1 METDSVE
8 YFFIDPSQNVCG
20 NCLRYKKREE
30 FAEMVG
36 FAYEE
41 QEGRKYLVYEKEA
54 EDELDTLTL
63 EMMSNNRID
72 GVVPSNHIRIDDRFY
87 MKYDITNLKSLCE
100 FLKGVVNR
108 EKIMA
113 VMESIVDAAMA
124 AEDYMLS
131 LSSYVLDADYIYID
145 PSVRKVS
152 MIVLPVK
159 REEMSID
166 VFLKKLL
173 MSIQYDQTED
183 CSYVVALINLFGG
196 FESLSLLSF
205 RTQIEQFKVPGK
217 QTPGLGTGT
226 AEAKTEESNHSS
238 MPEREPQLRCPPQP
252 QSYQAPL
259 QSQLNQASLQLQPY
273 QAPPQSQPSQIP
285 SQSRSYLPQSQ
296 PLRSDGAAGGS
307 PIMISDE
314 DRKKIVHDL
323 KREHDIDILF
333 SGGGEAPKKEKKGF
347 FFKKD
352 KSEKSEKPEKEK
364 KAEKKSFWEKLGKK
378 KSSEKVPDMDAGLG
392 GFAIPGMD
400 LPGQVKTCGDECDK
414 GNYSS
419 NVAYREQEIAI
430 PAQRIALEK
439 RAVERQDFGKTE
451 FIRAE
456 EDDDE
461 TFIIGAEQSAAGPE
475 YILYR
480 RSTQESFRI
489 CEEIMRIGRSPAVTE
504 ICISGNKGIG
514 RVHAILYFRGG
525 QLFIE
530 DNNSKNKTYV
540 DGVQLEPGQSPR
552 RIENGSRIRLG
563 DEELEIHIQA
573 GQ

>member
-8 YFFIDPSQNVCG
+8 YFFIDPSQNICG
-20 NCLRYKKREE
+20 NCLQYKKREE

-54 EDELDTLTL
+54 ETELDTLTL

-87 MKYDITNLKSLCE
+87 MKYDITNLKSLRE

-131 LSSYVLDADYIYID
+131 LSSYVLDADYMYID

-205 RTQIEQFKVPGK
+205 KTQIEQFKVPEK
-217 QTPGLGTGT
+217 QTPGLGTAGLRT
-226 AEAKTEESNHSS
+226 IEVNTEESNRSPMS
-238 MPEREPQLRCPPQP
+238 EREPQS
-252 QSYQAPL
+252 QS
-259 QSQLNQASLQLQPY
+259 Y
-273 QAPPQSQPSQIP
+273 QAPPQSQRSQIP
-285 SQSRSYLPQSQ
+285 SQSRSYLPPLPQSQ
-296 PLRSDGAAGGS
+296 PFRADGAAGGS

-514 RVHAILYFRGG
+514 RVHAILYSRGG

>member
-54 EDELDTLTL
+54 ETELDTLTL

-87 MKYDITNLKSLCE
+87 MKYDITNLKSLRE

-217 QTPGLGTGT
+217 QTPGSGT
-226 AEAKTEESNHSS
+226 AGLRMTEANTEESNRSPMS
-238 MPEREPQLRCPPQP
+238 GKD
-252 QSYQAPL
+252 L
-259 QSQLNQASLQLQPY
+259 QSQSY

-285 SQSRSYLPQSQ
+285 SQSRSYLPPLPQSQ
-296 PLRSDGAAGGS
+296 PFRADGAAGGS

-333 SGGGEAPKKEKKGF
+333 SGEGEAPKKEKKGF

-378 KSSEKVPDMDAGLG
+378 KSSEKVSDMDAGLG

-514 RVHAILYFRGG
+514 RVHAILYSRGG

>member
-1 METDSVE
+1 
-8 YFFIDPSQNVCG
+8 
-20 NCLRYKKREE
+20 
-30 FAEMVG
+30 MVG

-54 EDELDTLTL
+54 ETELDTLTL

-87 MKYDITNLKSLCE
+87 MKYDITNLKSLRE

-131 LSSYVLDADYIYID
+131 LSSYVLDADYMYID

-205 RTQIEQFKVPGK
+205 KTQIEQFKVPGK
-217 QTPGLGTGT
+217 QTPGLGT
-226 AEAKTEESNHSS
+226 AESRTTE
-238 MPEREPQLRCPPQP
+238 
-252 QSYQAPL
+252 
-259 QSQLNQASLQLQPY
+259 
-273 QAPPQSQPSQIP
+273 IP
-285 SQSRSYLPQSQ
+285 SQSRSYLPPLPQSQ
-296 PLRSDGAAGGS
+296 PFRADGAAGGS

-333 SGGGEAPKKEKKGF
+333 SGEGEAPKKE
-347 FFKKD
+347 
-352 KSEKSEKPEKEK
+352 
-364 KAEKKSFWEKLGKK
+364 
-378 KSSEKVPDMDAGLG
+378 
-392 GFAIPGMD
+392 
-400 LPGQVKTCGDECDK
+400 
-414 GNYSS
+414 
-419 NVAYREQEIAI
+419 
-430 PAQRIALEK
+430 
-439 RAVERQDFGKTE
+439 
-451 FIRAE
+451 
-456 EDDDE
+456 
-461 TFIIGAEQSAAGPE
+461 
-475 YILYR
+475 
-480 RSTQESFRI
+480 
-489 CEEIMRIGRSPAVTE
+489 
-504 ICISGNKGIG
+504 
-514 RVHAILYFRGG
+514 
-525 QLFIE
+525 
-530 DNNSKNKTYV
+530 
-540 DGVQLEPGQSPR
+540 
-552 RIENGSRIRLG
+552 
-563 DEELEIHIQA
+563 
-573 GQ
+573 

>member
-1 METDSVE
+1 METDSVA

-54 EDELDTLTL
+54 ETELDTLTL

-87 MKYDITNLKSLCE
+87 MKYDITNLKSLRE

-131 LSSYVLDADYIYID
+131 LSSYVLDADYMYID

-205 RTQIEQFKVPGK
+205 KTQIEQFKVPGK
-217 QTPGLGTGT
+217 QTPGLGT
-226 AEAKTEESNHSS
+226 AESRTTE
-238 MPEREPQLRCPPQP
+238 
-252 QSYQAPL
+252 
-259 QSQLNQASLQLQPY
+259 
-273 QAPPQSQPSQIP
+273 IP
-285 SQSRSYLPQSQ
+285 SQSRSYLPPLPQSQ
-296 PLRSDGAAGGS
+296 PFRADGAAGGS
-307 PIMISDE
+307 PIMISAE
-314 DRKKIVHDL
+314 ARKKIVHDL

-333 SGGGEAPKKEKKGF
+333 SGEGEAPKKEKKGF

-378 KSSEKVPDMDAGLG
+378 KSSEKVLDTDAGLG

-514 RVHAILYFRGG
+514 RVHAILYSRGG

>member
-1 METDSVE
+1 
-8 YFFIDPSQNVCG
+8 
-20 NCLRYKKREE
+20 
-30 FAEMVG
+30 
-36 FAYEE
+36 
-41 QEGRKYLVYEKEA
+41 
-54 EDELDTLTL
+54 
-63 EMMSNNRID
+63 
-72 GVVPSNHIRIDDRFY
+72 
-87 MKYDITNLKSLCE
+87 
-100 FLKGVVNR
+100 
-108 EKIMA
+108 
-113 VMESIVDAAMA
+113 
-124 AEDYMLS
+124 MLS
-131 LSSYVLDADYIYID
+131 LSSYVLDADYMYID

-205 RTQIEQFKVPGK
+205 KTQIEQFKVPEK
-217 QTPGLGTGT
+217 QTPGLGTAGLRT
-226 AEAKTEESNHSS
+226 IEVNTEESNRSPMS
-238 MPEREPQLRCPPQP
+238 EREPQS
-252 QSYQAPL
+252 QS
-259 QSQLNQASLQLQPY
+259 Y
-273 QAPPQSQPSQIP
+273 QAPPQSQRSQIP
-285 SQSRSYLPQSQ
+285 SQSRSYLPPPQSQ
-296 PLRSDGAAGGS
+296 PFRSDGAAGGS

-333 SGGGEAPKKEKKGF
+333 SGEGEAPKKEKKGF

-461 TFIIGAEQSAAGPE
+461 TFIIGAEQSVSGPE

-489 CEEIMRIGRSPAVTE
+489 CEEIMRIGRSPSVTE

-514 RVHAILYFRGG
+514 RVHAILYSRGG

>member
-54 EDELDTLTL
+54 ETELDTLTL

-87 MKYDITNLKSLCE
+87 MKYDITNLKSLRE

-131 LSSYVLDADYIYID
+131 LSSYVLDADYMYID

-205 RTQIEQFKVPGK
+205 KTQIEQFKVPEK
-217 QTPGLGTGT
+217 QTPGLGTAGLRT
-226 AEAKTEESNHSS
+226 IEVNTEESNRSPMS
-238 MPEREPQLRCPPQP
+238 EREPQS
-252 QSYQAPL
+252 QS
-259 QSQLNQASLQLQPY
+259 Y
-273 QAPPQSQPSQIP
+273 QAPPQSQRSQIP
-285 SQSRSYLPQSQ
+285 SQSRSYLPPLPQSQ
-296 PLRSDGAAGGS
+296 PFRADGAAGGS

-514 RVHAILYFRGG
+514 RVHAILYSRGG

>member
-1 METDSVE
+1 VETDSVE
-8 YFFIDPSQNVCG
+8 YFFIDPSQNICG
-20 NCLRYKKREE
+20 NCLQYKKREE

-54 EDELDTLTL
+54 ETELDTLTL

-87 MKYDITNLKSLCE
+87 MKYDITNLKSLRE

-131 LSSYVLDADYIYID
+131 LSSYVLDADYMYID

-205 RTQIEQFKVPGK
+205 KTQIEQFKVPEK
-217 QTPGLGTGT
+217 QTPGLGTAGLRT
-226 AEAKTEESNHSS
+226 IEVNTEESNRSPMS
-238 MPEREPQLRCPPQP
+238 EREPQS
-252 QSYQAPL
+252 QS
-259 QSQLNQASLQLQPY
+259 Y
-273 QAPPQSQPSQIP
+273 QAPPQSQRSQIP
-285 SQSRSYLPQSQ
+285 SQSRSYLPPPQSQ
-296 PLRSDGAAGGS
+296 PFRSDGAAGGS

-333 SGGGEAPKKEKKGF
+333 SGEGEAPKKEKKGF

-514 RVHAILYFRGG
+514 RVHAILYSRGG

>member
-1 METDSVE
+1 VETDSVE

-30 FAEMVG
+30 FAEMVE

-54 EDELDTLTL
+54 ETELDTLTL

-87 MKYDITNLKSLCE
+87 MKYDITNLKSLRE

-217 QTPGLGTGT
+217 QTPGSGT
-226 AEAKTEESNHSS
+226 AGLRMTEANTEESNRSPMS
-238 MPEREPQLRCPPQP
+238 GKD
-252 QSYQAPL
+252 L
-259 QSQLNQASLQLQPY
+259 QSQSY

-285 SQSRSYLPQSQ
+285 SQSRSYLPPLPQSQ
-296 PLRSDGAAGGS
+296 PFRADGAAGGS

-333 SGGGEAPKKEKKGF
+333 SGEGEAPKKEKKGF

-378 KSSEKVPDMDAGLG
+378 KSSEKVSDMDAGLG

-514 RVHAILYFRGG
+514 RVHAILYSRGG

>member
-8 YFFIDPSQNVCG
+8 YFFIDPSQNICG
-20 NCLRYKKREE
+20 NCLQYKKREE

-54 EDELDTLTL
+54 ETELDTLTL

-87 MKYDITNLKSLCE
+87 MKYDITNLKSLRE

-131 LSSYVLDADYIYID
+131 LSSYVLDADYMYID

-205 RTQIEQFKVPGK
+205 KTQIEQFKVPEK
-217 QTPGLGTGT
+217 QTPGLGTAGLRT
-226 AEAKTEESNHSS
+226 IEVNTEESNRSPMS
-238 MPEREPQLRCPPQP
+238 EREPQS
-252 QSYQAPL
+252 QS
-259 QSQLNQASLQLQPY
+259 Y
-273 QAPPQSQPSQIP
+273 QAPPQSQRSQIP
-285 SQSRSYLPQSQ
+285 SQSRSYLPPPQSQ
-296 PLRSDGAAGGS
+296 PFRSDGAAGGS

-333 SGGGEAPKKEKKGF
+333 SGEGEAPKKEKKGF

-514 RVHAILYFRGG
+514 RVHAILYSRGG

>member
-1 METDSVE
+1 METDSVA

-54 EDELDTLTL
+54 ETELDTLTL

-87 MKYDITNLKSLCE
+87 MKYDITNLKSLRE

-113 VMESIVDAAMA
+113 VMESIVDATMA

-131 LSSYVLDADYIYID
+131 LSSYVLDADYMYID

-205 RTQIEQFKVPGK
+205 KTQIEQFKVSGK
-217 QTPGLGTGT
+217 QTPGSGT
-226 AEAKTEESNHSS
+226 AGLRTTEANTEESNRSS
-238 MPEREPQLRCPPQP
+238 MSGKE
-252 QSYQAPL
+252 L
-259 QSQLNQASLQLQPY
+259 QSQSY

-285 SQSRSYLPQSQ
+285 SQSRSYLSPLPLPQSQ
-296 PLRSDGAAGGS
+296 PFRADGAAGGS

-333 SGGGEAPKKEKKGF
+333 SGEGEAPKKEKKGF

-514 RVHAILYFRGG
+514 RVHAILYSRGG

>member
-20 NCLRYKKREE
+20 NCLRYKRQEE

-54 EDELDTLTL
+54 EAELDTLTL

-72 GVVPSNHIRIDDRFY
+72 GVVPFNHIRIDDRFY
-87 MKYDITNLKSLCE
+87 MKYDITNLKSLRE

-131 LSSYVLDADYIYID
+131 LSSYVLDADYMYID

-226 AEAKTEESNHSS
+226 
-238 MPEREPQLRCPPQP
+238 
-252 QSYQAPL
+252 
-259 QSQLNQASLQLQPY
+259 
-273 QAPPQSQPSQIP
+273 
-285 SQSRSYLPQSQ
+285 YL
-296 PLRSDGAAGGS
+296 
-307 PIMISDE
+307 E
-314 DRKKIVHDL
+314 
-323 KREHDIDILF
+323 
-333 SGGGEAPKKEKKGF
+333 
-347 FFKKD
+347 
-352 KSEKSEKPEKEK
+352 
-364 KAEKKSFWEKLGKK
+364 
-378 KSSEKVPDMDAGLG
+378 
-392 GFAIPGMD
+392 
-400 LPGQVKTCGDECDK
+400 
-414 GNYSS
+414 
-419 NVAYREQEIAI
+419 
-430 PAQRIALEK
+430 
-439 RAVERQDFGKTE
+439 
-451 FIRAE
+451 
-456 EDDDE
+456 
-461 TFIIGAEQSAAGPE
+461 
-475 YILYR
+475 
-480 RSTQESFRI
+480 
-489 CEEIMRIGRSPAVTE
+489 
-504 ICISGNKGIG
+504 
-514 RVHAILYFRGG
+514 
-525 QLFIE
+525 
-530 DNNSKNKTYV
+530 
-540 DGVQLEPGQSPR
+540 
-552 RIENGSRIRLG
+552 
-563 DEELEIHIQA
+563 
-573 GQ
+573 

>member
-54 EDELDTLTL
+54 ETELDTLTL

-87 MKYDITNLKSLCE
+87 MKYDITNLKSLRE

-131 LSSYVLDADYIYID
+131 LSSYVLDADYMYID

-217 QTPGLGTGT
+217 QTPGLVT
-226 AEAKTEESNHSS
+226 AGLRTTEANTEESNRFPMS
-238 MPEREPQLRCPPQP
+238 ERE
-252 QSYQAPL
+252 L
-259 QSQLNQASLQLQPY
+259 QSQSY
-273 QAPPQSQPSQIP
+273 QAPPQSQPSQMP
-285 SQSRSYLPQSQ
+285 SQSRSYLP
-296 PLRSDGAAGGS
+296 PLQLQLFRADGAAGGG

-333 SGGGEAPKKEKKGF
+333 SGEGEAPKKEKKGF

-364 KAEKKSFWEKLGKK
+364 RAEKKSFWEKLGKK

-461 TFIIGAEQSAAGPE
+461 TFIIGAEQSVAGPE

-489 CEEIMRIGRSPAVTE
+489 CEEIMRIGRSPSVTE

-514 RVHAILYFRGG
+514 RVHAILYSRGG
-525 QLFIE
+525 QLYIE

>member
-87 MKYDITNLKSLCE
+87 MKYDITNLKSLRE

-131 LSSYVLDADYIYID
+131 LSSYVLDADYMYID

-205 RTQIEQFKVPGK
+205 KTQIEQFKVPGK
-217 QTPGLGTGT
+217 QTPGSGT
-226 AEAKTEESNHSS
+226 AGLRMTEANTEESNRSPMS
-238 MPEREPQLRCPPQP
+238 GKD
-252 QSYQAPL
+252 L
-259 QSQLNQASLQLQPY
+259 QSQSY

-285 SQSRSYLPQSQ
+285 SQSRSYLPPLPQSQ
-296 PLRSDGAAGGS
+296 PFRADGAAGGS

-333 SGGGEAPKKEKKGF
+333 SGEGEAPKKEKKGF

-378 KSSEKVPDMDAGLG
+378 KSSEKVSDMDAGLG

-514 RVHAILYFRGG
+514 RVHAILYSRGG